1 MTKNQLSDGVGRKI
15 VEALKRQAEAD
26 VVPVQNEQLNVRNS
40 IPLADVE
47 ETPEIKFDSEVEL
60 AEPIVDEIVEEEI
73 LIEQQ
78 TNNSVCEQTVVP
90 QNAVPST
97 FEQVVPNDMKKV
109 TIKTS
114 SNVNIPKNVSVLSN
128 LINNLPV
135 GVSKQTGA
143 VIIKQTLEAMGIP
156 INNVL
161 KEAQAFQ
168 DELNSLTKESM
179 LKREEYKAQIAKLD
193 ILIQENQQNISSVN
207 DIMSLFLN
215 ISD

>member
-26 VVPVQNEQLNVRNS
+26 VVPVQNEQLNVENS

-73 LIEQQ
+73 LIEQ

-90 QNAVPST
+90 QNAVSST

>member
-26 VVPVQNEQLNVRNS
+26 VAPVQNEQLNVESS
-40 IPLADVE
+40 IPLSDVE
-47 ETPEIKFDSEVEL
+47 ETPEIKFDPEVEL

-73 LIEQQ
+73 SIEQ
-78 TNNSVCEQTVVP
+78 TNNSVCEQTVVS
-90 QNAVPST
+90 QNTVPST

-215 ISD
+215 ISG